1 MARFPQVQEK
11 IYEEIQSVV
20 GIDGEV
26 TPHNLAKLHYLK
38 EPTDPTQ
45 VEEDDNDGKRLK
57 HIQQCVVDQKLVSEY
72 RFGQVGR
79 EVLQ

>member
-1 MARFPQVQEK
+1 MIIIVSD
-11 IYEEIQSVV
+11 YEIQHLGETIPEDWAPCRRGRWQGNV
-20 GIDGEV
+20 GE
-26 TPHNLAKLHYLK
+26 LL
-38 EPTDPTQ
+38 PTDPTQ
-45 VEEDDNDGKRLK
+45 VEEDDNDGKSLK

>member
-1 MARFPQVQEK
+1 MARFPDVQEK

-38 EPTDPTQ
+38 AS
-45 VEEDDNDGKRLK
+45 LK
-57 HIQQCVVDQKLVSEY
+57 ESL
-72 RFGQVGR
+72 R
-79 EVLQ
+79 